1 MVVVMVATAVRV
13 VAETSSNYL
22 IVCFVA
28 VSAVKVLIAVV
39 GVLLLLATSITTN
52 TITINT
58 FKTSFTNTFKT
69 KHTHKYGT
77 YNDAVGSDM
86 GWVGMLVV
94 AMVRYWWCW
103 LSNYVD
109 GHCMFA
115 CWWLI
120 VLMSADRQTDK
131 KTYRLTDR
139 HTGRE
144 TYRPTDKHTDIQ
156 TVPFP

>member
-28 VSAVKVLIAVV
+28 VSAVLVVVKVLIVVV
-39 GVLLLLATSITTN
+39 GVFLLLATSITTN

-69 KHTHKYGT
+69 QHTHKYGT
-77 YNDAVGSDM
+77 SNDAVGSDM

-103 LSNYVD
+103 LSNYVGG
-109 GHCMFA
+109 GHVGSCNGV
-115 CWWLI
+115 I
-120 VLMSADRQTDK
+120 YDQK
-131 KTYRLTDR
+131 QYN
-139 HTGRE
+139 
-144 TYRPTDKHTDIQ
+144 
-156 TVPFP
+156 